1 MLDPILKEQYNILEL
16 NIETDIV
23 TYFEDSH
30 EDFDCGQGYYQ
41 DKINRI
47 VYLDNKFYKVEVTA
61 NIDSAKQDR
70 GDRLFWVSSIQDIS
84 YEEIEAPELK
94 PVTELVLQIIEKD
107 RKRVLR
113 TLSENGVYH
122 KVL

>member
-16 NIETDIV
+16 NIETDIT

-41 DKINRI
+41 DKINQI
-47 VYLDNKFYKVEVTA
+47 VYLDNKFYKVEITA
-61 NIDSAKQDR
+61 EIDSAKQER
-70 GDRLFWVSSIQDIS
+70 GDRLFWVSSIKDIS
-84 YEEIEAPELK
+84 YEEIESPELK

-113 TLSENGVYH
+113 TLAENGVYH

>member
-16 NIETDIV
+16 NTETDIV

-41 DKINRI
+41 DKINQI

-61 NIDSAKQDR
+61 EIDSAKQDR
-70 GDRLFWVSSIQDIS
+70 GDRLFWVSSIKDIS

-113 TLSENGVYH
+113 TLAENGVYH

>member
-41 DKINRI
+41 DKINQI

-61 NIDSAKQDR
+61 EIDSAKQDR

-84 YEEIEAPELK
+84 YEEIEAPKLK

-113 TLSENGVYH
+113 TLAENGVYH